1 METDIFDKLKQGI
14 PVDMRDAEYA
24 PAIRHIEE
32 TTKQCFRINHAE
44 PDLTAIRPLFA
55 EMLGKPLADN
65 TCIFPPV
72 QVDFGRQMEI
82 GTGVIINHDLTCMS
96 AGGITIGDGVQIG
109 PNVTI
114 VTTNH
119 DFGDH
124 YILRCKGVHI
134 GRNVWIGA
142 CAAIMPGVTIGENA
156 VVAGGAVVT
165 KDVEPNTVVGGNPAR
180 VIKRLETT
188 SNNYKE

>member
-1 METDIFDKLKQGI
+1 METDVFKDLKQGN
-14 PVDMRDAEYA
+14 PVDMREAHYA

-32 TTKQCFRINHAE
+32 TSKWCFRINQSE
-44 PDLTAIRPLFA
+44 PDLVAIRPLFA
-55 EMLGKPLADN
+55 EMLGKPLAED
-65 TCIFPPV
+65 TCIFPPI

-82 GTGVIINHDLTCMS
+82 GAGVIINHDLTCMS
-96 AGGITIGDGVQIG
+96 AGGITIEDGVKIG

-124 YILRCKGVHI
+124 YVLRCKSVHRE
-134 GRNVWIGA
+134 RNVWIGA
-142 CAAIMPGVTIGENA
+142 CACIMPGVTIGENA

-180 VIKRLETT
+180 VIKRL
-188 SNNYKE
+188 SPDK